1 MATES
6 TVIENTTAI
15 KTGRLSRAF
24 GDHLAVS
31 NIDLSVPTGRTL
43 TVFGPNG
50 SGKSTLLRMFAT
62 LLTPSSGAL
71 NVLGCDLPRDAHSL
85 RAKIG
90 YLGHDPLLYR
100 ELTPTENLSFF
111 ARLYGLVNVEQRSKE
126 LLDAVGVSRYVDE
139 PVRTLSRG
147 TLQRIAACRSV
158 LHEPELLLLDEPYS
172 HLDPSGWTR
181 VEPLI
186 GSSTPATR
194 VIVTHDIDAGLTE
207 ADSVLCLFDSRAVL
221 SQDADGV
228 GEAKIRE
235 LCGGSIQ

>member
-1 MATES
+1 METTS
-6 TVIENTTAI
+6 TVAENTTAI
-15 KTGRLSRAF
+15 RTGRLSRKF

-31 NIDLSVPTGRTL
+31 NVDLSLPTGRTL
-43 TVFGPNG
+43 AVFGPNG

-71 NVLGCDLPRDAHSL
+71 NVLGCDLPRDAHGL

-100 ELTPTENLSFF
+100 ELTPMENLNFF
-111 ARLYGLVNVEQRSKE
+111 ARLYGLVNAEQRLKE
-126 LLDAVGVSRYVDE
+126 LLDAAGVSRYVDE

-158 LHEPELLLLDEPYS
+158 LHKPELLLLDEPYS
-172 HLDPSGWTR
+172 HLDPSGWSR

-186 GSSTPATR
+186 GRSVPATR
-194 VIVTHDIDAGLTE
+194 AIVTHDIGAGLAE
-207 ADSVLCLFDSRAVL
+207 ADTVLCLFDSKAVL

-228 GEAKIRE
+228 EETKIRE
-235 LCGGSIQ
+235 LCGGPIQ